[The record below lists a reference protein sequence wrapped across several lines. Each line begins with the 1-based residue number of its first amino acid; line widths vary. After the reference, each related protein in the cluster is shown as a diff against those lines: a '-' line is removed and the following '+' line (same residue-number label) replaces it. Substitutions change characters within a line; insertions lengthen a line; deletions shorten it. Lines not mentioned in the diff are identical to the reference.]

1 MSAHLTRP
9 AYTPTTLLAS
19 PSGRRHASAP
29 ARPAVPIGLRF
40 HATATLKIQPR
51 PRSFFSP
58 PPRAGLRLVEP
69 GEADADVPYTTPE
82 QANAFAAALADP
94 ALCATVLAQAQ
105 AAGRGATATSA
116 VWVEGAAFVPSAW
129 SPATPRGVP
138 PAWNE
143 LAGKEDHVVIQVP
156 PPVTYSVRVPGRVCA
171 IYRLE

>member
-19 PSGRRHASAP
+19 PSGRRRASAP

-94 ALCATVLAQAQ
+94 ALCARIFAAKEAVLKALGCGLAGGWSWRDVEITSDFRVVLSGGAGRLAQERSMRKIHIVQSCSGGYAM
-105 AAGRGATATSA
+105 A
-116 VWVEGAAFVPSAW
+116 
-129 SPATPRGVP
+129 
-138 PAWNE
+138 
-143 LAGKEDHVVIQVP
+143 LAIAE
-156 PPVTYSVRVPGRVCA
+156 A
-171 IYRLE
+171 